1 MKEAMA
7 YLLER
12 LGGNQ
17 KALELYLD
25 ILEENVNHY
34 LDNLGFNVQWNFVKE
49 MAEPPIAIC
58 RKLTDEEECERM
70 WFLLL
75 DKILHLC

>member
-7 YLLER
+7 YLLGR

-17 KALELYLD
+17 KAVELYLQ
-25 ILEENVNHY
+25 ILEDNVKYY
-34 LDNLGFNVQWNFVKE
+34 LDNQSYSTHWNFVKE
-49 MAEPPIAIC
+49 KAEPAITIC